1 MRVTNRVTNT
11 AMNRKYTTGVNDV
24 HGRLN
29 KAMNRVSSG
38 KAYENAAE
46 NPLAYYQGKKLDNQ
60 YQDVESK
67 LELISDLEKRL
78 GVYGKCLRFAPP
90 YVECPLQRQC
100 YGTYFGCYQF
110 SSELCN
116 SYCAISAKYPAK
128 K

>member
-78 GVYGKCLRFAPP
+78 EEQEGGAYAIQNQLAEAQKKVVYITSDSNNGEHA
-90 YVECPLQRQC
+90 
-100 YGTYFGCYQF
+100 
-110 SSELCN
+110 
-116 SYCAISAKYPAK
+116 
-128 K
+128 

>member
-46 NPLAYYQGKKLDNQ
+46 NPLAYYQGK
-60 YQDVESK
+60 SS
-67 LELISDLEKRL
+67 ITSIRM
-78 GVYGKCLRFAPP
+78 LR
-90 YVECPLQRQC
+90 V
-100 YGTYFGCYQF
+100 
-110 SSELCN
+110 SWN
-116 SYCAISAKYPAK
+116 
-128 K
+128 